1 MNFRKVCT
9 GILASS
15 LAVSMMVTP
24 AMAETNEG
32 SASINHAEHDKN
44 RENGTITKEPTCTE
58 TGEIQY
64 TCSEDAEKYTEVLP
78 AKGHDWEYR
87 TDVEATYDAPGVES
101 LYCKICNV
109 KKENSEKEIP
119 RLIKYVEQITLNQ
132 EELTFSAAGETA
144 VLEAVVTPEDA
155 EDKTLLWESSD
166 EKIASVDSNGK
177 VTAHKNG
184 VVTIT
189 VKSKDGNAEAS
200 CKVTVNGKEGVLQAS
215 NGKWYYYQNGVVA
228 TDVNT
233 VAENQ
238 FGWWKITN
246 GEVDWGYTGFA
257 WNENGCWRIVKG
269 KVDFSCRGVYQ
280 IGADWWKVTGGKVD
294 FGYTGIAENQHGWW
308 RIENGK
314 VNFKYTGVAQ
324 NENGWWRVENGRVN
338 FRYNGVAQN
347 ENGWWY
353 IRGGKVNFNYWGIAQ
368 NENGWWKIDGGK
380 VNFNYTGVASNEN
393 GWWRVENGRV
403 NFNYWG
409 IAQNENGWWKIDGG
423 KVNFGYNGVA
433 KNEYGYWYLR
443 GGKVDFGYTGSC
455 WYGGAVC
462 QVVGGKVQLHA
473 EDIYVSDRNSIM
485 YGKTLRLFYDVN
497 GNVIQDVSGLIGGN
511 HTYEIYVNK
520 TKNMVTVYTTE
531 GNVYIP
537 VKRFICSQGG
547 SNTPEGTFYS
557 PAKYRWQ
564 ELMGPCWGQWCTR
577 INGGVL
583 FHSVFYNK
591 YQNNQTLSVNAYN
604 KLGTTC
610 SHGCVRLT
618 AGDAKW
624 IYDNCPVRTK
634 IVVYS
639 SGGYEPF
646 SKPTAYK
653 LPSWHTWD
661 PTDPT
666 MYWKCQQNHCH

>member
-15 LAVSMMVTP
+15 LVVSMMVTS

-32 SASINHAEHDKN
+32 SDSINHAEHDKN

-87 TDVEATYDAPGVES
+87 TDVEATYDTPGVES

-109 KKENSEKEIP
+109 KKENSEREIP

-144 VLEAVVTPEDA
+144 I
-155 EDKTLLWESSD
+155 WESSD

-184 VVTIT
+184 IVIIT
-189 VKSKDGNAEAS
+189 VKSNDGNAEAS
-200 CKVTVNGKEGVLQAS
+200 CKVTVNGKEGVLQDA
-215 NGKWYYYQNGVVA
+215 NGQWYYYQNGVIARGVD
-228 TDVNT
+228 TI
-233 VAENQ
+233 AENQ
-238 FGWWKITN
+238 YGWWKIT
-246 GEVDWGYTGFA
+246 D
-257 WNENGCWRIVKG
+257 
-269 KVDFSCRGVYQ
+269 
-280 IGADWWKVTGGKVD
+280 GKVD
-294 FGYTGIAENQHGWW
+294 FGYTGIASNQNGTWKIVKGKVDFSCSGIVPIGGDWWKVEAGRINLDYTGIAENQNGWW
-308 RIENGK
+308 RIENGR
-314 VNFKYTGVAQ
+314 VNFKYTGVAG
-324 NENGWWRVENGRVN
+324 NEYGWWRVENGRVN

-347 ENGWWY
+347 EYGWWY

-380 VNFNYTGVASNEN
+380 VNFNYTGVAGNEY

-409 IAQNENGWWKIDGG
+409 IAQNEYGWWKIDGG

-455 WYGGAVC
+455 WYGNAVC

-473 EDIYVSDRNSIM
+473 EDVYVSDRNSIM

-497 GNVIQDVSGLIGGN
+497 GNVIQDVSGLIGSN

-531 GNVYIP
+531 GSVYIP

-547 SNTPEGTFYS
+547 SNTPEGIFYS

-564 ELMGPCWGQWCTR
+564 ELMGPSWGQWCTR

-591 YQNNQTLSVNAYN
+591 YQNNQALSVNAYN